1 MYEIIYIIKMT
12 NLWWEYVFLE
22 SISTEA
28 IIGICLGVGNAIL
41 PMHEINETVFSM
53 KSEID
58 EHLPI

>member
-1 MYEIIYIIKMT
+1 M
-12 NLWWEYVFLE
+12 WWEYVFLG

-28 IIGICLGVGNAIL
+28 IIGICLGLGNAIL
-41 PMHEINETVFSM
+41 PMHEINEAVFPL